1 MINTMKRLLTI
12 LLLSP
17 AFLMAQSLTSTGNEV
32 IYVKPGT
39 AISSVDGFRLAGTS
53 TNIFSIEQ
61 GDSPFNVAP
70 ASRRILMTNPNARI
84 EIRNVANTQIANY
97 YMDVNYASTEVLADL
112 SIQNSNAS
120 ATYKVGLRQIAH
132 ASFNDIPVEWTIQK
146 TNATSTDVHN
156 LIFYWGN
163 ELEPTQIPVKR
174 LFMFDNATNDWVQ
187 LADANTTVDEFNN
200 TLVYSGFEGD
210 LTSKRFMIAQA
221 KSDVTLTGA
230 MTNFEW
236 CSGAASAVQSF
247 SVEATNLTQALT
259 VTAPT
264 NFEISLIPQGPF
276 STTLTI
282 NPIAFNVQPTV
293 VYIRVAQSATTFG
306 TFNIAASSTVVYY
319 GSISDQL
326 QVTSV
331 AVNPNVS
338 ITAPANLSVSANSN
352 CQATIPSLGTPVANV
367 DCGTVTVTNNAPA
380 AFPLGNT
387 TVTWTA
393 TDAAGNTATAT
404 QVITVVD
411 NTAPTI
417 AGIPAN
423 ITTGNT
429 AGSCNATV
437 TWTAPTAADNCAGVT
452 LTSSH
457 ASGSVF
463 ALGTTT
469 VTYTATDAAG
479 HTTTASFTVTVN
491 DTQNPTITAPAAVTV
506 SANAACNAFNVTLG
520 TPTTADNCGVASVT
534 NNAPGTF
541 PIGNT
546 TVTWTVTDN
555 AGNTATAT
563 QVVTVVD
570 NTNPTIVAPVA
581 MSVNAGSNCQAVITS
596 LGNAVAT
603 DNCTVVTITNNAPA
617 AFPLG
622 NTTVTWTATDAAGNT
637 ATATQVITVV
647 DNTAPTIAGIPANIT
662 TGNTAGSCN
671 ATVTWTAPTAADN
684 CAGVTLTSSHASGSV
699 FALGTTTVTYT
710 ATDAAGHT
718 TTANF
723 TVTVNDT
730 EAPTIVA
737 PANVTVNT
745 NFGCEAIGVVL
756 GAPSINDNCTISGVS
771 NNAPAIYPLGNTT
784 VTWILT
790 DNAGNTAS
798 TTQIVTVVD
807 NIAPQLTIPADIEVV
822 ANMGCDANNVSL
834 GQATATD
841 NCGIQ
846 SIVNNAPAIF
856 PSGTTQVTWTATDN
870 AGNQTSLVQLVTVLD
885 LVAPTAV
892 LQDLTITLP
901 VGSDAIIT
909 STMIDAGS
917 SDNCGSITFE
927 LSQTAFNCNH
937 LGDNKVVVTITDDNG
952 NTTQAEITVTV
963 VLSGIDADF
972 DSVDDACDTD
982 INTTTVEVPSGF
994 TPDADGIN
1002 DLFVIPGMSS
1012 YSKIGLTI
1020 YNRYGNVVY
1029 TNDGYQNDWDGTSNI
1044 NGVPLPDG
1052 TYFYILEL
1060 DAEAVSGY
1068 VYINR
1073 VQ

>member
-1 MINTMKRLLTI
+1 MINPMKRLLTI

-17 AFLMAQSLTSTGNEV
+17 SFLMAQSLTSTGNEV

-39 AISSVDGFRLAGTS
+39 AISSVDGFRLAGS
-53 TNIFSIEQ
+53 GTNIFSIEQ

-70 ASRRILMTNPNARI
+70 ASRRILVTNPNARI
-84 EIRNVANTQIANY
+84 EIRNVGNTQIANY

-120 ATYKVGLRQIAH
+120 STYKVGLQQTAH
-132 ASFNDIPVEWTIQK
+132 NSFNDIPVEWTIQK

-156 LIFYWGN
+156 LIFNWGN

-221 KSDVTLTGA
+221 KSNVTLTGA

-276 STTLTI
+276 SNTLTI

-306 TFNIAASSTVVYY
+306 TFNMTASSTVVYY

-338 ITAPANLSVSANSN
+338 ITAPADLSVSANSN
-352 CQATIPSLGTPVANV
+352 CQATIPSIGTPVANV
-367 DCGTVTVTNNAPA
+367 DCG
-380 AFPLGNT
+380 
-387 TVTWTA
+387 
-393 TDAAGNTATAT
+393 
-404 QVITVVD
+404 
-411 NTAPTI
+411 
-417 AGIPAN
+417 
-423 ITTGNT
+423 
-429 AGSCNATV
+429 S
-437 TWTAPTAADNCAGVT
+437 
-452 LTSSH
+452 
-457 ASGSVF
+457 
-463 ALGTTT
+463 
-469 VTYTATDAAG
+469 
-479 HTTTASFTVTVN
+479 
-491 DTQNPTITAPAAVTV
+491 
-506 SANAACNAFNVTLG
+506 
-520 TPTTADNCGVASVT
+520 
-534 NNAPGTF
+534 
-541 PIGNT
+541 
-546 TVTWTVTDN
+546 
-555 AGNTATAT
+555 
-563 QVVTVVD
+563 
-570 NTNPTIVAPVA
+570 
-581 MSVNAGSNCQAVITS
+581 
-596 LGNAVAT
+596 
-603 DNCTVVTITNNAPA
+603 VTITNNAPA

-710 ATDAAGHT
+710 ATDAAGNST
-718 TTANF
+718 NASF
-723 TVTVNDT
+723 SVTVNDT

-756 GAPSINDNCTISGVS
+756 GAPSINDNCTIAGVS

-807 NIAPQLTIPADIEVV
+807 NIAPQLTVPADIEVV

-892 LQDLTITLP
+892 VNNLTITLP

-909 STMIDAGS
+909 SAMIDAGS

-952 NTTQAEITVTV
+952 NSTQAEITVTV

-972 DSVDDACDTD
+972 DSIDDACDTD

-1002 DLFVIPGMSS
+1002 DLFVIPGISS

>member
-1 MINTMKRLLTI
+1 MTNN
-12 LLLSP
+12 
-17 AFLMAQSLTSTGNEV
+17 A
-32 IYVKPGT
+32 PGT
-39 AISSVDGFRLAGTS
+39 FPIG
-53 TNIFSIEQ
+53 
-61 GDSPFNVAP
+61 
-70 ASRRILMTNPNARI
+70 
-84 EIRNVANTQIANY
+84 
-97 YMDVNYASTEVLADL
+97 
-112 SIQNSNAS
+112 
-120 ATYKVGLRQIAH
+120 
-132 ASFNDIPVEWTIQK
+132 
-146 TNATSTDVHN
+146 
-156 LIFYWGN
+156 
-163 ELEPTQIPVKR
+163 
-174 LFMFDNATNDWVQ
+174 
-187 LADANTTVDEFNN
+187 NTTVTWTVTDDAGN
-200 TLVYSGFEGD
+200 TATATQV
-210 LTSKRFMIAQA
+210 
-221 KSDVTLTGA
+221 VTVVDNTNPTIVAPVA
-230 MTNFEW
+230 MTVN
-236 CSGAASAVQSF
+236 AA
-247 SVEATNLTQALT
+247 
-259 VTAPT
+259 
-264 NFEISLIPQGPF
+264 
-276 STTLTI
+276 
-282 NPIAFNVQPTV
+282 
-293 VYIRVAQSATTFG
+293 
-306 TFNIAASSTVVYY
+306 
-319 GSISDQL
+319 
-326 QVTSV
+326 
-331 AVNPNVS
+331 
-338 ITAPANLSVSANSN
+338 SN
-352 CQATIPSLGTPVANV
+352 CQAVIANLGNAVATDNCTV
-367 DCGTVTVTNNAPA
+367 VTVTNNAPA

-429 AGSCNATV
+429 SGSCNATV
-437 TWTAPTAADNCAGVT
+437 SWTAPTAADNCAGVT

-457 ASGSVF
+457 SSGSVF

-479 HTTTASFTVTVN
+479 NTTTAS
-491 DTQNPTITAPAAVTV
+491 
-506 SANAACNAFNVTLG
+506 
-520 TPTTADNCGVASVT
+520 
-534 NNAPGTF
+534 
-541 PIGNT
+541 
-546 TVTWTVTDN
+546 
-555 AGNTATAT
+555 
-563 QVVTVVD
+563 
-570 NTNPTIVAPVA
+570 
-581 MSVNAGSNCQAVITS
+581 
-596 LGNAVAT
+596 
-603 DNCTVVTITNNAPA
+603 
-617 AFPLG
+617 
-622 NTTVTWTATDAAGNT
+622 
-637 ATATQVITVV
+637 
-647 DNTAPTIAGIPANIT
+647 
-662 TGNTAGSCN
+662 
-671 ATVTWTAPTAADN
+671 
-684 CAGVTLTSSHASGSV
+684 
-699 FALGTTTVTYT
+699 
-710 ATDAAGHT
+710 
-718 TTANF
+718 F

-756 GAPSINDNCTISGVS
+756 GAPSINDNCTIAGVS

-807 NIAPQLTIPADIEVV
+807 NIAPQLTIPADLEVV
-822 ANMGCDANNVSL
+822 ANAGCDANNVTL

-846 SIVNNAPAIF
+846 TIVNNAPAVF
-856 PSGTTQVTWTATDN
+856 TAGTTQVIWTATDN
-870 AGNQTSLVQLVTVLD
+870 SGNQTTLIQLVTVLD

-909 STMIDAGS
+909 SAMIDAGS

-927 LSQTAFNCNH
+927 ISQTAFNCNH
-937 LGDNKVVVTITDDNG
+937 LGENKVVVTITDDNG

-972 DSVDDACDTD
+972 DSIDDACDTD

-1060 DAEAVSGY
+1060 DAEVVSGY